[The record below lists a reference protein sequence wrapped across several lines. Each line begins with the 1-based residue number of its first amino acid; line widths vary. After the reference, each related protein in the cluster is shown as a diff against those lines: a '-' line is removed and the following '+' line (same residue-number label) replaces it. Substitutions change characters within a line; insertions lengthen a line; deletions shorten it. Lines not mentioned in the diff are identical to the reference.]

1 MWRRRWQPFDIYCL
15 STSPPTPP
23 IQHHVLEHHFFW
35 VLVVSLWL
43 DSVFYWYFISTFC
56 LIPLIWLLCVPVQCE
71 QSYTQFFFW
80 MAMCVCACVCVERV
94 CKCVCVYRVALS
106 TDTQYHT
113 LSSHSASNCR
123 EEAGAHWMRGGGGG
137 TTQPMARA
145 TRWQLLVCSALLG
158 PGPVQTSGP
167 TETWIHQHICLAP
180 SGVSTLIFPLSI
192 LPGIFSRWLPA
203 SALQGFRLPFKTYFL
218 WHCCHLNHFQSPTKN
233 RLSNS
238 IMTPFLNISSIWF
251 GRMIS
256 EHVDLKLLH
265 FDWLCAET

>member
-180 SGVSTLIFPLSI
+180 NRRSTLIFSLALFLPWYIFKMASSLCLTSMLTSI
-192 LPGIFSRWLPA
+192 RRLYVEKKRRFLRWNTGLFWKCQLFLIELVSIWQPDGIF
-203 SALQGFRLPFKTYFL
+203 
-218 WHCCHLNHFQSPTKN
+218 
-233 RLSNS
+233 
-238 IMTPFLNISSIWF
+238 
-251 GRMIS
+251 
-256 EHVDLKLLH
+256 
-265 FDWLCAET
+265 